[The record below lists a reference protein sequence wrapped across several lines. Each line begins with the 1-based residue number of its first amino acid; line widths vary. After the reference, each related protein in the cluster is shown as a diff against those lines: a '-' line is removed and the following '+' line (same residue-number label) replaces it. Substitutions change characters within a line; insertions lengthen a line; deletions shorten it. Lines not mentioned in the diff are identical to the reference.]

1 MSSVTPAC
9 LDQAFLAAR
18 TFSRF
23 RNEPVSD
30 ETLAQLYD
38 LAKWG
43 PTSFNCQPARYVFVR
58 GSEAKGRLKPCLT
71 PGNQDKAMA
80 APVTVIV
87 AQDLRFFEHLPEQFP
102 HNPNAGAPFVD
113 NAVAAQT
120 AALRN
125 SSLQGAYLMIAARM
139 LGLDCGPMSG
149 FNAPMLD
156 AAFFPEGRYKSNF
169 LINLGYGDPQSL
181 RPRGPRLSFAAVA
194 TVL

>member
-1 MSSVTPAC
+1 MPSLPSAA
-9 LDQAFLAAR
+9 LEQAFLAAR
-18 TFSRF
+18 TFSKF

-30 ETLAQLYD
+30 QTLTQLHD

-43 PTSFNCQPARYVFVR
+43 PTSLNCQPARYVFVR
-58 GSEAKGRLKPCLT
+58 GAQAKEKLKPCLS
-71 PGNQDKAMA
+71 PGNMDKTMA

-102 HNPNAGAPFVD
+102 HNPTAGAPFVD
-113 NAVAAQT
+113 NTAAAQA

-125 SSLQGAYLMIAARM
+125 SSLQGAYLIIAARM

-156 AAFFPEGRYKSNF
+156 AAFFPDGRYRSNF
-169 LINLGYGDPQSL
+169 LINLGYGDSQAL
-181 RPRGPRLSFAAVA
+181 RPRGPRLPFVAVA
-194 TVL
+194 SIL

>member
-1 MSSVTPAC
+1 MSSLPSAA
-9 LDQAFLAAR
+9 LEQAFLSAR

-23 RNEPVSD
+23 RDEPVSD
-30 ETLAQLYD
+30 ETLEQLYD

-58 GSEAKGRLKPCLT
+58 GAQAKEKLKPCLS
-71 PGNQDKAMA
+71 PGNMDKTMA

-102 HNPNAGAPFVD
+102 HNLNAGAPFID
-113 NAVAAQT
+113 NTAAAQT

-156 AAFFPEGRYKSNF
+156 AAFFPDGRYKSNF
-169 LINLGYGDPQSL
+169 LINLGYGDSQSL
-181 RPRGPRLSFAAVA
+181 RPRGPRLPFAAVA
-194 TVL
+194 GIQ